1 MIRFKTNAR
10 CAGCSAAIKKAL
22 AHIAPEAEWD
32 IDLTVPDRILTYNG
46 ADSPDAEAV
55 VTAVENAGFK
65 IEPLV

>member
-22 AHIAPEAEWD
+22 AHIAPEGEWN
-32 IDLTVPDRILTYNG
+32 IDLTSPDRVLTYTG
-46 ADSPDAEAV
+46 AGAPDADAV
-55 VTAVENAGFK
+55 MKAVEKAGFK